1 MYAPVKKDRTMIVGK
16 CPILFL
22 TVWLFAVMACAPS
35 VTPTTLTVQ
44 PEPTVASVQQEPT
57 ATAFIGMPEI
67 SNPLIQSDD
76 ESIEELVARIAAR
89 DISYSRP
96 VLIAFTQVESKELL
110 SLGISS
116 DRWDVQE
123 CWFYEVASNR
133 ACTDEDLNNYFPDH
147 NTPKIF
153 FAFAYSDSVESLF
166 LVRHFYYWGENYP
179 NDYLRLFLELKDG
192 KWIEKSI
199 LPYFW

>member
-1 MYAPVKKDRTMIVGK
+1 MFTNKYILLSLLILTLIGIGCTPSATPIIAPVR
-16 CPILFL
+16 
-22 TVWLFAVMACAPS
+22 
-35 VTPTTLTVQ
+35 
-44 PEPTVASVQQEPT
+44 PEPTVTHVQQQPT
-57 ATAFIGMPEI
+57 SKVFIGIPPI
-67 SNPLIQSDD
+67 SNPLIQAEN
-76 ESIEELVARIAAR
+76 ESVEELVARIAAR

-96 VLIAFTQVESKELL
+96 VLIVFTQVESKEML

-116 DRWDVQE
+116 DRWDEQK
-123 CWFYEVASNR
+123 CWFYETDSNR
-133 ACTDEDLNNYFPDH
+133 ACTDEDLNNYFLDH
-147 NTPKIF
+147 IIPKVF

-166 LVRHFYYWGENYP
+166 LVRHFYYWDGNYP

>member
-1 MYAPVKKDRTMIVGK
+1 MFTNKY
-16 CPILFL
+16 ILLLLL
-22 TVWLFAVMACAPS
+22 TLIGTGCTPS
-35 VTPTTLTVQ
+35 ATPTFPTAQ
-44 PEPTVASVQQEPT
+44 SGPTVAPFQQELAP
-57 ATAFIGMPEI
+57 TAFIGIPEI
-67 SNPLIQSDD
+67 SNPLIQAED
-76 ESIEELVARIAAR
+76 ESVEGLVARIAAR

-96 VLIAFTQVESKELL
+96 VLIAFTQVESKEML

-123 CWFYEVASNR
+123 CWFYEVDSSR
-133 ACTDEDLNNYFPDH
+133 ACTDEDLNNYFLDH
-147 NTPKIF
+147 TTPKIF
-153 FAFAYSDSVESLF
+153 FAFAHSDSVESLY
-166 LVRHFYYWGENYP
+166 LIRHFYYWDENYP